1 MEIFSRWTIFQL
13 PCTGNKP
20 EKVEHFLKLSLENLK
35 LDYVDL
41 YLIHFPVGF
50 RGDDCRD
57 LFPRDENGKL
67 LLDFDS
73 NMLNLWKVRKA
84 KAISQRTKI
93 ILIPK

>member
-1 MEIFSRWTIFQL
+1 M
-13 PCTGNKP
+13 
-20 EKVEHFLKLSLENLK
+20 EHFLKLSLENLK

-50 RGDDCRD
+50 RGDDYRD

-73 NMLNLWKVRKA
+73 NMLSLWKVIRQA
-84 KAISQRTKI
+84 KAIS
-93 ILIPK
+93 